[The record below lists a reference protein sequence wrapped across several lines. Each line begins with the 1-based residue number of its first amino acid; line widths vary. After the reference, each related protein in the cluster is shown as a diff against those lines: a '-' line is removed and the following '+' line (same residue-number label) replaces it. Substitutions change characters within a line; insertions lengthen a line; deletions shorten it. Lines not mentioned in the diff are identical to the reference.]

1 MIEWEIHGMEV
12 GTAIA
17 HMAAPASSMPCPLMA
32 TAAPSL
38 SRRIDEGYFGGAKLG
53 GLKMVLAAIWPGRS
67 TRAKALFN
75 RSLMSAQM
83 QSSGMRFTA
92 S

>member
-12 GTAIA
+12 GNCNCAYGCPCQFNALPTHGHCRAIA
-17 HMAAPASSMPCPLMA
+17 FA
-32 TAAPSL
+32 
-38 SRRIDEGYFGGAKLG
+38 RIDEGYFGGAKLD
-53 GLKMVLAAIWPGRS
+53 GLKWRLRQSGLARS

-83 QSSGMRFTA
+83 QSSGKRFIA